1 VDGPCLVRR
10 SSGRPKLLLPPVI
23 GMTPQL
29 AVLCHRLFLKII
41 QGLQSLCKVN
51 WDPRRLPQ
59 TAISK
64 KYNPLGKPYYRVDF
78 HLVIHFLTT
87 LEFKIYVGGRIDRK
101 RLWEIMSS
109 S

>member
-10 SSGRPKLLLPPVI
+10 SSGRPKLLLPRYRHDSACGTLSFI
-23 GMTPQL
+23 L
-29 AVLCHRLFLKII
+29 ELII

-78 HLVIHFLTT
+78 QLVIHFLTT
-87 LEFKIYVGGRIDRK
+87 LEFKIMSEEELIGTAVGDYV
-101 RLWEIMSS
+101 
-109 S
+109 